1 MGDGARGGDGGGAGL
16 GVTFLMPSPIDA
28 YLAALPAAQR
38 EALRALRA
46 HVLAEV
52 PGAEEAIKTRV
63 PAIRHKGK
71 TVVGFG
77 AAKSHIALYVM
88 FGEALDVLRNE
99 FAGFDVSNKVV
110 RFSPDRPP
118 PAALIRKLV
127 RHRLAEIDSASA

>member
-1 MGDGARGGDGGGAGL
+1 
-16 GVTFLMPSPIDA
+16 MPSPINA
-28 YLAALPAAQR
+28 YLAALP
-38 EALRALRA
+38 
-46 HVLAEV
+46 AEV

-63 PAIRHKGK
+63 PAIRYKGK

-88 FGEALDVLRNE
+88 FGEALDVLRHE

-110 RFSPDRPP
+110 RFSPDRPL

-127 RHRLAEIDSASA
+127 RYRLAEIDSASE